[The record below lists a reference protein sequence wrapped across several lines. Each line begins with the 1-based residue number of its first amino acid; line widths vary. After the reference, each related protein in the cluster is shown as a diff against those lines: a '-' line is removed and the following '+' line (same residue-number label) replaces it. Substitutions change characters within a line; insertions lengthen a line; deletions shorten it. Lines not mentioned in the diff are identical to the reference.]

1 MTGPS
6 ITETMILSLSPNVGA
21 SFGIIPP
28 ATATDLLILFL
39 ILWSLAILCCFS
51 FTQLKQNTQIQLLS
65 AINFICYLLEE
76 HLSHSFSF
84 SFLCFTSNLL
94 WFMEGHFTRTL
105 IRALMVYSKMFLPL
119 PTRPLLVHWT
129 SMAVCCGCG
138 VLSAEVVEPPSPK
151 PCEVFVCNYLVLA
164 AVMEKERKG
173 HATPILPWIFPW
185 RTTDEDSEVC
195 NSCFKLCIF
204 IC

>member
-6 ITETMILSLSPNVGA
+6 ITETMILSLSSIVDA

-51 FTQLKQNTQIQLLS
+51 FTQLQQNTQIQLLS
-65 AINFICYLLEE
+65 LYNLFEE

-84 SFLCFTSNLL
+84 SFLCFISNLL

-119 PTRPLLVHWT
+119 LLVHWT

>member
-6 ITETMILSLSPNVGA
+6 ITETTILSLSSIVGA

-51 FTQLKQNTQIQLLS
+51 FTQLKQKTQIRLLS
-65 AINFICYLLEE
+65 LCHLFEE

-84 SFLCFTSNLL
+84 SFLCFISDLL

-119 PTRPLLVHWT
+119 LTLPLLVHWT
-129 SMAVCCGCG
+129 STAVCCGCG
-138 VLSAEVVEPPSPK
+138 LLSAKVVEPPSPK

-164 AVMEKERKG
+164 AAMEKERKG
-173 HATPILPWIFPW
+173 HATPILPCIFPW
-185 RTTDEDSEVC
+185 RITDEDSD
-195 NSCFKLCIF
+195 FKLCIF